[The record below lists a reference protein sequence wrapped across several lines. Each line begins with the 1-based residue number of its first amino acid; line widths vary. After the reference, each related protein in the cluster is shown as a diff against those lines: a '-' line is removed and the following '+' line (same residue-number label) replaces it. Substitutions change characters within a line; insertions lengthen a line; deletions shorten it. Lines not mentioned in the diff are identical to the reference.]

1 MDKPIISQDNI
12 MSPNW
17 ARRTVERYVCARC
30 WSKLEDHAIE
40 GSQRRHVTCPECG
53 DGCGFITLRTMEIRQ
68 ENNKLDA
75 IVVRSNLRHLFN
87 NGPQKTVEEMIKDL
101 GF

>member
-1 MDKPIISQDNI
+1 MPNPISQDNV

-17 ARRTVERYVCARC
+17 AQRTIERYVCARC
-30 WSKLEDHAIE
+30 WSQLQSDSIPD
-40 GSQRRHVTCPECG
+40 SQRKHVYCPECG
-53 DGCGFITLRTMEIRQ
+53 DGVGFITRRTMEIRQ

-75 IVVRSNLRHLFN
+75 IVVKSNLRHLFN